1 MESRVYVKAVILDNA
16 SLEIWVEKCQ
26 KELLPD

>member
-1 MESRVYVKAVILDNA
+1 MKSRVSVKAVVLNNA

-26 KELLPD
+26 KELLAD